1 MQLTISK
8 LQEELSLYRNGT
20 TAEQF
25 MELLAE
31 KDQEVASLRC
41 NVDKLQDK
49 LTRVVKGVKDSLIE
63 KDAIAKQN
71 LILQSNMSSLR
82 QENEKLRTI
91 INATTTS
98 TTTSTATNNVSN
110 NNNNNDNNN
119 NNATDDDR
127 IEKYEQDLADH
138 YQSIERLQV
147 RCASLVCE
155 KSSLSKT
162 LEKERNERTK
172 EIAEYKD
179 ELNRAI
185 YYNNE
190 IKERL
195 TDEHGQN
202 IALTTELRNIKRK
215 LYEATNRTN
224 RTNRKDVDHDID
236 HQNGIENKENIAKN
250 TLGSRNTS
258 NTFIL

>member
-1 MQLTISK
+1 LQLTISK

-91 INATTTS
+91 INANTS
-98 TTTSTATNNVSN
+98 TNTTTNNVSN
-110 NNNNNDNNN
+110 NDNNNDNNN
-119 NNATDDDR
+119 TTDDDR

-138 YQSIERLQV
+138 YQSIEKLQV

-162 LEKERNERTK
+162 LEKERSERTK

-195 TDEHGQN
+195 TNEHGQN

-224 RTNRKDVDHDID
+224 RKDVDD
-236 HQNGIENKENIAKN
+236 GIENKENIIKN
-250 TLGSRNTS
+250 ILGNHKTNS
-258 NTFIL
+258 FIL

>member
-1 MQLTISK
+1 MK
-8 LQEELSLYRNGT
+8 PMT
-20 TAEQF
+20 T
-25 MELLAE
+25 
-31 KDQEVASLRC
+31 
-41 NVDKLQDK
+41 NDKH
-49 LTRVVKGVKDSLIE
+49 
-63 KDAIAKQN
+63 
-71 LILQSNMSSLR
+71 
-82 QENEKLRTI
+82 
-91 INATTTS
+91 
-98 TTTSTATNNVSN
+98 NNT
-110 NNNNNDNNN
+110 
-119 NNATDDDR
+119 TDDDR

-138 YQSIERLQV
+138 YQSIEKLQV

-162 LEKERNERTK
+162 LEKERSERTK

-195 TDEHGQN
+195 TNEHGQN

-224 RTNRKDVDHDID
+224 RKDVDD
-236 HQNGIENKENIAKN
+236 GIENKENIIKN
-250 TLGSRNTS
+250 ILGNHKTNS
-258 NTFIL
+258 FIL